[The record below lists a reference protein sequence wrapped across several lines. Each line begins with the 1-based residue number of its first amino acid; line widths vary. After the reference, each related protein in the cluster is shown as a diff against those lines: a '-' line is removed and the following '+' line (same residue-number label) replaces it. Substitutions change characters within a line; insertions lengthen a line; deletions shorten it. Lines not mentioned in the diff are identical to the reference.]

1 MGLLAEVY
9 HILFILLHSF
19 SLRLGFIMCPRLASD
34 LTYRDPH
41 VSASPVL
48 GLKVC
53 AIMSGHRS
61 FLYVENI
68 ELARYLSKFQT

>member
-1 MGLLAEVY
+1 MTPCSHGYPGTRSVEEAYLTLT
-9 HILFILLHSF
+9 
-19 SLRLGFIMCPRLASD
+19 SD
-34 LTYRDPH
+34 PP
-41 VSASPVL
+41 VSPVL